1 MGDNEQK
8 MDTNV
13 NKKTREIPNVP
24 NLRFKEFL
32 GEWVTT
38 TLESLTKN
46 EKKSFAGGP
55 FGSDLKAED
64 YTLDGVPIIQ
74 LSNITED
81 YLNFN
86 ERLIFTSEK
95 KADSL
100 ISNNAYPGDLI
111 IAKMMP
117 AGRCCIAQNL
127 YNRYVLGSDAI
138 RVNLDVK
145 KCNKLFMREQ
155 INTQNIRKKITSK
168 TAGSTRQRIGIPELK
183 NLTLFS
189 PSIEE
194 QNKIGAFLLKL
205 DTRIETQSKIIEKL
219 QSQIIAIS
227 NIMVKAISQKISLGE
242 ICAFERKTAHQS
254 SEGLSNGT
262 YPFFTN
268 EEETVKFF
276 NSYDFNGEYI
286 IANTGGKANF
296 KYYNGKF
303 ATMSDC
309 LIIKI
314 KDASLTKFYSIVFSN
329 LQKYIDYVG
338 FEGSGLKHLNKDW
351 LLKLQVPQY
360 GKEAEIFIKM
370 IDNLKEKLQK
380 EKDILSAY
388 KKQKAYLLSNMFI

>member
-1 MGDNEQK
+1 M
-8 MDTNV
+8 
-13 NKKTREIPNVP
+13 
-24 NLRFKEFL
+24 RFKEFL

-205 DTRIETQSKIIEKL
+205 DTRIETQSKIIGDLELVKKGIYNHIFTQLNSVEKVLLEDLLIDFNKRTLTNKQYPILSSTLSGIYLQEDYFNKQAASASTEGYKLVPYGFATYRSMSDTGEFRFNLQTIVENGIVSPAYPVFTCIENYRLDFILFCLNYYDDIKKQLFSMKQGGTRLALHFNSLCKLYIPQIDKEKQSKIMTIVNTYNDKIVVEKQILEKL
-219 QSQIIAIS
+219 
-227 NIMVKAISQKISLGE
+227 KEQK
-242 ICAFERKTAHQS
+242 
-254 SEGLSNGT
+254 
-262 YPFFTN
+262 
-268 EEETVKFF
+268 KF
-276 NSYDFNGEYI
+276 
-286 IANTGGKANF
+286 
-296 KYYNGKF
+296 
-303 ATMSDC
+303 
-309 LIIKI
+309 
-314 KDASLTKFYSIVFSN
+314 
-329 LQKYIDYVG
+329 
-338 FEGSGLKHLNKDW
+338 
-351 LLKLQVPQY
+351 
-360 GKEAEIFIKM
+360 
-370 IDNLKEKLQK
+370 
-380 EKDILSAY
+380 
-388 KKQKAYLLSNMFI
+388 LLSNMFI

>member
-1 MGDNEQK
+1 MIGGGTPETD
-8 MDTNV
+8 NV
-13 NKKTREIPNVP
+13 NYWNGGIQWFTPSEVGQSKYIEKSERTISIEGLSKSSAKLLPVGTLLLSTRATVGECSIALNECSTNQGFQSLIASDKV
-24 NLRFKEFL
+24 NNEFL
-32 GEWVTT
+32 YYLIATKKRHFVKYACGSTF
-38 TLESLTKN
+38 LE
-46 EKKSFAGGP
+46 
-55 FGSDLKAED
+55 
-64 YTLDGVPIIQ
+64 
-74 LSNITED
+74 
-81 YLNFN
+81 
-86 ERLIFTSEK
+86 
-95 KADSL
+95 
-100 ISNNAYPGDLI
+100 ISNKEV
-111 IAKMMP
+111 AKTKIFVP
-117 AGRCCIAQNL
+117 QQ
-127 YNRYVLGSDAI
+127 
-138 RVNLDVK
+138 
-145 KCNKLFMREQ
+145 REQ
-155 INTQNIRKKITSK
+155 EKIATFLSK
-168 TAGSTRQRIGIPELK
+168 IDQ
-183 NLTLFS
+183 
-189 PSIEE
+189 
-194 QNKIGAFLLKL
+194 
-205 DTRIETQSKIIEKL
+205 RIETQSKIIEKL

-242 ICAFERKTAHQS
+242 ICVFERKTAHQS

-303 ATMSDC
+303 AAMSDC

-360 GKEAEIFIKM
+360 GSEAETFIK
-370 IDNLKEKLQK
+370 IINNLKEKLQK
-380 EKDILSAY
+380 EKDILSLY